1 MHRSINLFL
10 KSLICT
16 RVHTCA
22 DVGLPPL
29 LLAPDDPG
37 SCFSFDPTAVNPGLI
52 ACSLSPV
59 AVVQDSDEPT
69 WHCHSFVAR
78 SQLLIL
84 LP

>member
-1 MHRSINLFL
+1 MNVFL

-16 RVHTCA
+16 RVHVCA
-22 DVGLPPL
+22 YVGASPL

-59 AVVQDSDEPT
+59 AVVQDSDEPAG
-69 WHCHSFVAR
+69 HCHSSFVTR